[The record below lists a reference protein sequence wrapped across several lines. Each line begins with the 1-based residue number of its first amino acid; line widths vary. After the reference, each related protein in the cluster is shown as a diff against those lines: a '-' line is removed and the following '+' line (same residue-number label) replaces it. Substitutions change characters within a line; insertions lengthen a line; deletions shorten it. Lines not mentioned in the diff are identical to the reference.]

1 MKTYLRLLGFAKP
14 IEKYAIPYFFFILI
28 YAVFNTVVFVMLI
41 PLLETLFN
49 SSGMIEV
56 VTRPP
61 VFEFSMDY
69 VQKLV
74 NYWLYQL
81 YGSEYDMMGILMLL
95 SALIVAS
102 ALLSNTFRYLAQRT
116 MEGFRIHTL
125 KRMRNTVFS
134 NVMRLHTGFFSNEK
148 KGDIISKITSDV
160 QVVQFCI
167 TNTLQVAFREPFLIA
182 GYLFAL
188 LKISIELTLFTVV
201 VLPVSALVIGF
212 IVKTLRKSAKE
223 AQESF
228 GDMVSLIDE
237 ALGGIKIL
245 KGYNAVDYIIRKFFN
260 ENDRYSRIS
269 KSMANRQQLASPASE
284 FMGIA
289 AVAVLLIYGGGMVMG
304 GKINASEFITYLA
317 IFSQIT
323 RPARQ
328 LADSFS
334 TINQGIAA
342 GERVLSLVDTK
353 SEIVNKDN
361 ALMLDQF
368 RENIEFHNVSFA
380 YESKGVIHNISF
392 VIHKG
397 ETVALVGP
405 SGGGKSTISD
415 LILRFY
421 DVSEG
426 EILIDGVNIKD
437 YNIESV
443 RSHMGIVSQ
452 DTVLFNDTIENNI
465 RLGNTEATT
474 AQVMNAA
481 KIANAHEFILDTKD
495 GYQTNTGDRGMK
507 LSGGQRQRISIARAV
522 LKNPDILILD
532 EATSALDTESEKLV
546 QDALNN
552 LLKGR
557 TSLVIAHRLS
567 TILHADKIMVIED
580 GSIVESGTH
589 NELLALEGVYKK
601 LIDMQHIGSHKND

>member
-14 IEKYAIPYFFFILI
+14 IEKYAIPYFFFILFHAI
-28 YAVFNTVVFVMLI
+28 FNTVVFVMLI
-41 PLLETLFN
+41 PILDTLFN
-49 SSGMIEV
+49 SSGIIET

-69 VQKLV
+69 VNKLV

-81 YGSEYDMMGILMLL
+81 YGAEYDLMSILMLL

-102 ALLSNTFRYLAQRT
+102 VLLSNMFRYLAQRT
-116 MEGFRIHTL
+116 IEGFRIHTL
-125 KRMRNTVFS
+125 KKLRNNVFN
-134 NVMRLHTGFFSNEK
+134 NVMHLHTGFFSNEK

-182 GYLFAL
+182 GYVFAL
-188 LKISIELTLFTVV
+188 LKISLELTLFTIV

-212 IVKTLRKSAKE
+212 IVKTLRKSAKK

-237 ALGGIKIL
+237 ALGGMKIL
-245 KGYNAVDYIIRKFFN
+245 KGYNAIDYIVKKFYG

-269 KSMANRQQLASPASE
+269 KHMANRQQLASPASE
-284 FMGIA
+284 FMGIT
-289 AVAVLLIYGGGMVMG
+289 AVAILLIYGGGMVMG
-304 GKINASEFITYLA
+304 GKIQASEFITYLA
-317 IFSQIT
+317 IFSQVT

-353 SEIVNKDN
+353 SEIIDKEN
-361 ALMLDQF
+361 ALILDEF
-368 RENIEFHNVSFA
+368 TNDIEFKEVSFA
-380 YESKGVIHNISF
+380 YENKGVLHNISF
-392 VIHKG
+392 IINKG

-415 LILRFY
+415 LIPRFY

-465 RLGNTEATT
+465 RLGNTIATST
-474 AQVMNAA
+474 QVMNAA
-481 KIANAHEFILDTKD
+481 KIANAHEFILDTEH
-495 GYQTNTGDRGMK
+495 GYQTNIGDRGMK
-507 LSGGQRQRISIARAV
+507 LSGGQRQRISIARAI

-552 LLKGR
+552 LLNGR

-567 TILHADKIMVIED
+567 TILHADKIIVIED
-580 GSIVESGTH
+580 GKIVESGTH
-589 NELLALEGVYKK
+589 NELIALEGVYKK
-601 LIDMQHIGSHKND
+601 LIDMQNIGKQN